1 MDFIANSKWA
11 DYQTSKRL
19 CNETLCNLICVY
31 DRILY
36 LHLKA
41 DMDFLNKMAD
51 DIWKYILYSRSLE
64 LGTHIAGLAEIYFDR
79 MILKEILGAQRF
91 EDKWS
96 PVPKKA
102 TEHDVAKNTT
112 SALPKYCVPTP
123 THDTCIATTWKEHVQ
138 KRHVNL
144 LISAVPRPR

>member
-79 MILKEILGAQRF
+79 MILKEIWGPKDLRINGAQSQKRQRNMMLR
-91 EDKWS
+91 
-96 PVPKKA
+96 
-102 TEHDVAKNTT
+102 KNTT
-112 SALPKYCVPTP
+112 SALPKYRVPTP

-138 KRHVNL
+138 KRHVKL
-144 LISAVPRPR
+144 LTSAVPRPR